1 MVFIHNISRLV
12 LGIALVAFACDK
24 SVKPPERERYP
35 PDTRDQVTISQGA
48 WGNVWFWEGNFMPV
62 GWGKITPVVRTVYV
76 YELTNL
82 QQVDQIPR
90 SPFYWAIYT
99 ALVDSGQSNLTGFFQ
114 FPLEPG
120 QYSFFVKEDSLY
132 YANSFDVYGNILP
145 ATIRK
150 DSLTKVQIDITY
162 KATF

>member
-1 MVFIHNISRLV
+1 MDFINKILRLV
-12 LGIALVAFACDK
+12 LFIALVAVACDK
-24 SVKPPERERYP
+24 SVNYAERRRYP

-48 WGNVWFWEGNFMPV
+48 WGNVWFWEGCFMPV
-62 GWGKITPVVRTVYV
+62 GWGEITPVVRTVFV

-82 QQVDQIPR
+82 QQVDQIPGA
-90 SPFYWAIYT
+90 PFYRAIYT
-99 ALVDSGQSNLTGFFQ
+99 TLVDSCQSNLTGFFQ
-114 FPLEPG
+114 FPLELG

-132 YANSFDVYGNILP
+132 YANRFDGDQNILS

-162 KATF
+162 MATF